1 MTDSVCIDASVGVK
15 WLVHEDDSVVALR
28 LRHDI
33 HMLGKSIISPPH
45 MSSEM
50 ASAIHKRY
58 YAGTMRPENARQAL
72 AMLPDVC
79 PEAVF
84 MSELPLQA
92 FEIAAQFNLK
102 WIYDAFY
109 VALADI
115 VGCDMWTADA
125 TLHRA
130 VHPAFPNVRLLT
142 ELRRA

>member
-33 HMLGKSIISPPH
+33 LIRGSTLIAPPH

-58 YAGTMRPENARQAL
+58 YAGTMSPESARVAL
-72 AMLPDVC
+72 AMLPGVR
-79 PEAVF
+79 PEPVF
-84 MSELPLQA
+84 RAELPLRA

-125 TLHRA
+125 GLYRA
-130 VHPAFPNVRLLT
+130 VNPAFPNVHLLA
-142 ELRRA
+142 ELRRP